1 MGRAPAS
8 FLRKN
13 MDKKLLPRAYNVV
26 SQLQKMKVPVQM
38 NIGFY
43 VLFSHAIRLQE
54 RKALVHGNTSLNWE
68 LWTLEGAGDILTR

>member
-13 MDKKLLPRAYNVV
+13 MDKKLLPRAYHMV

-43 VLFSHAIRLQE
+43 VLFSHGYKITGE
-54 RKALVHGNTSLNWE
+54 KSPCPWKYFPE
-68 LWTLEGAGDILTR
+68 LGAMDFGGRG